1 MHPVEPDRSRA
12 VLWLS
17 VLSIVLFVA
26 WAAYAEIDQVTRA
39 TGQVIASSRS
49 QVIQASEGGVVERML
64 VKEGMAVARG
74 ELLVVLDATRSEAAY
89 LETRA
94 KAYALRA
101 QVARLRAE
109 VYGGE
114 PQFGAE
120 LAAYPRLV
128 EAQRL
133 LFQKRQ
139 TAIREDLAALQNN
152 LDLAREELAMNEP
165 LLRTGDISVADVI
178 RLKRMVAEVASQ
190 IVTRRNR
197 YFQDAQADLAR
208 AEEELASVSQAVAQR
223 KDALDR
229 TELRAPVAG
238 VVKNVRLTTLGA
250 VVKPG
255 EEVMQIVPSDDDLV
269 VEARVRPQDVA
280 HLKPGLPATVKID
293 AYDYTLYG
301 ALQGTLTYLS
311 PDTLS
316 EDIRPNEQPYYR
328 VQVKTAGRQ
337 FKGRPD
343 QDLNIQPGM
352 TAMVEIHT
360 GENTVLRYLT
370 KPVIKTVSEALREK

>member
-1 MHPVEPDRSRA
+1 MSADRPDRSRSI
-12 VLWLS
+12 LWLS
-17 VLSIVLFVA
+17 TASVAIFVV
-26 WAAYAEIDQVTRA
+26 WAGYAEIDQITRA

-49 QVIQASEGGVVERML
+49 QVIQASEGGIVEKML
-64 VKEGMAVARG
+64 VKEGMSVARG
-74 ELLVVLDATRSEAAY
+74 ELLVVLDPTRSEAAY

-114 PQFGAE
+114 PHFGPE
-120 LAAYPRLV
+120 LSAYPKIV

-133 LFQKRQ
+133 LFHKRQ
-139 TAIREDLAALQNN
+139 TAIREDLAALEKN
-152 LDLAREELAMNEP
+152 LDLARQELAMNEP
-165 LLRTGDISVADVI
+165 LLKTGDISVADVL
-178 RLKRMVAEVASQ
+178 RLKRMVAEVESQ

-208 AEEELASVSQAVAQR
+208 AEEDLASVSQAVAQR
-223 KDALDR
+223 KDTLDR
-229 TELRAPVAG
+229 TELRAPLAG
-238 VVKNVRLTTLGA
+238 VVKNVRFTTLGA

-255 EEVMQIVPSDDDLV
+255 EEVMQIVPSEDDLL

-280 HLKPGLPATVKID
+280 HLKPGLPAAVKID
-293 AYDYTLYG
+293 AYDYTIYG
-301 ALQGTLTYLS
+301 TLQGTVTYLS

-316 EDIRPNEQPYYR
+316 EDMRPNEQPYYR
-328 VQVKTAGRQ
+328 VQVKTAGKQ

-343 QDLNIQPGM
+343 QQLNIQPGM

-360 GENTVLRYLT
+360 GENTVLKYLT
-370 KPVIKTVSEALREK
+370 KPVIKTVSEALHEK